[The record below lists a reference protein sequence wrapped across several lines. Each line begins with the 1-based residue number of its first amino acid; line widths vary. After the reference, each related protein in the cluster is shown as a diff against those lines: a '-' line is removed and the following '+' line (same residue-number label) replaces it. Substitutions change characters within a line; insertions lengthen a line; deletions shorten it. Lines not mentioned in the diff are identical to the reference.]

1 MKMEVDVEIGNG
13 ERKMGNVR
21 CEKETKR
28 VKFSGRRLINFT
40 PGIETTTV
48 RN

>member
-1 MKMEVDVEIGNG
+1 MKMEVDVEMRSG
-13 ERKMGNVR
+13 ERKVGNVK

-28 VKFSGRRLINFT
+28 VKFSGRWLINFS

>member
-1 MKMEVDVEIGNG
+1 MKMEVDVEMGNG

-28 VKFSGRRLINFT
+28 VKFSGRRLINFSL
-40 PGIETTTV
+40 GIETTTV

>member
-1 MKMEVDVEIGNG
+1 MKMEVDVEMGNG
-13 ERKMGNVR
+13 ERKMGNAR

-28 VKFSGRRLINFT
+28 VKFSGRRLINIS